1 MKDYDLHGIKK
12 IEYIIKKVGKLKC
25 NIIYKNGICHSQLY

>member
-12 IEYIIKKVGKLKC
+12 IEYIKADISVGSNFWEESR
-25 NIIYKNGICHSQLY
+25 NISARVL